1 MSFRG
6 DNCIDVLDQKTTW
19 TGKVGLMYPS
29 DYCYATSC
37 GSTTDRTICLN
48 TSLSE
53 WDSSDVSDC
62 KNNDWLFNSF
72 NKWTI
77 SPYADSFS
85 ATDVFHL
92 DSEGYIYSSPAS
104 DFDFVQPVVY
114 LTSNVKI
121 SSGTGSESDPFE
133 LSL

>member
-1 MSFRG
+1 M
-6 DNCIDVLDQKTTW
+6 LDQKTTW

-29 DYCYATSC
+29 DYCYAPIC
-37 GSTTDRTICLN
+37 GSTTDRTTCLN

-53 WDSSDVSDC
+53 WDSSDVSNC

-85 ATDVFHL
+85 ATDVFYEIFGDIL
-92 DSEGYIYSSPAS
+92 CDFACNPEG
-104 DFDFVQPVVY
+104 VRPVVY
-114 LTSNVKI
+114 LLSNVKI

>member
-37 GSTTDRTICLN
+37 GSTTDRTTCLN

-62 KNNDWLFNSF
+62 KNNDWLFNRSYQ
-72 NKWTI
+72 WTI
-77 SPYADSFS
+77 SPYANSSYAFFVFYVSSGGFFNNCS
-85 ATDVFHL
+85 ASTTVAVL
-92 DSEGYIYSSPAS
+92 PVGY
-104 DFDFVQPVVY
+104 
-114 LTSNVKI
+114 LLSNVGVQ
-121 SSGTGSESDPFE
+121 SGDGSLGNPFI
-133 LSL
+133 LS